1 MGMTRDAPAPLQAIT
16 DTLEDVSSEYSPDE
30 ERPLASYS
38 AAMATYA
45 ALVGGGAA
53 IAARAG
59 VRAPETIRP
68 WDLALVTVATH
79 KLSRLISRAN
89 ITSPLRAPFTRYRG
103 VGGPA
108 ELAEDARGDGH
119 RHVIGELLTCPF
131 CLGQWIAT
139 GFVAGLVVA
148 PRQTRVVAAVFAAL
162 AGSDALQLAYCRLQL
177 EPK

>member
-1 MGMTRDAPAPLQAIT
+1 MTQLAGRLQ
-16 DTLEDVSSEYSPDE
+16 DVTHNYSPDE
-30 ERPLASYS
+30 DRPLASYT
-38 AAMATYA
+38 AAMATYLGLVA
-45 ALVGGGAA
+45 AAA
-53 IAARAG
+53 AAARQAG
-59 VRAPETIRP
+59 VRAPDTIRP

-108 ELAEDARGDGH
+108 ELSEDARGDGH
-119 RHVIGELLTCPF
+119 QHVIGELLTCPF

-148 PRQTRVVAAVFAAL
+148 PRPTRVVAAVFSAL

-177 EPK
+177 DPR

>member
-1 MGMTRDAPAPLQAIT
+1 MGVTMSAVTTAFEDLTR
-16 DTLEDVSSEYSPDE
+16 EYSPDE

-38 AAMATYA
+38 MALATYA
-45 ALVGGGAA
+45 GLVAA
-53 IAARAG
+53 AAGVARQAG

-89 ITSPLRAPFTRYRG
+89 VTSPLRAPFTRYRG

-108 ELAEDARGDGH
+108 ELSEDARGSGH

-139 GFVAGLVVA
+139 GFVAGLVIA
-148 PRQTRVVAAVFAAL
+148 PRQTRLVAAVFSAL

-177 EPK
+177 DPQ

>member
-1 MGMTRDAPAPLQAIT
+1 VTHD
-16 DTLEDVSSEYSPDE
+16 YSPDE
-30 ERPLASYS
+30 ERPLASYT
-38 AAMATYA
+38 AAMATYLGLVA
-45 ALVGGGAA
+45 AAA
-53 IAARAG
+53 AAARQAG
-59 VRAPETIRP
+59 VRAPDNIRP

-108 ELAEDARGDGH
+108 ELSEEARGDGH
-119 RHVIGELLTCPF
+119 QHAIGELVTCPF

-148 PRQTRVVAAVFAAL
+148 PRQTRVVAAVFSAL

-177 EPK
+177 DSR